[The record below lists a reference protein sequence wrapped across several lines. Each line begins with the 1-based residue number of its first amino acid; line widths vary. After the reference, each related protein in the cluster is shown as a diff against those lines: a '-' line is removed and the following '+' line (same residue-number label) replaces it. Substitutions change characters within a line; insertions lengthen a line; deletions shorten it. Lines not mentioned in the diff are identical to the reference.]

1 VIKRRRWY
9 WSVVLAALAAAVSAG
24 NAGSQGPPVIAALDP
39 DTYNAS
45 PRWGPSTVTIAPG
58 GAVGFQYPAGDPP
71 QGTSAHSVVFQNPPS
86 TPSCSGVPQTNG
98 AGQAAPWSGSCT
110 FSAPGTYS
118 FYCGVHGV
126 AMSGTVKVA
135 APGPTGTGTDPT
147 TGTGPNSGTTTGT
160 TTVTATGQPP
170 GAAPDA
176 SAFAVASSQK
186 GTSVKGSVTIGYDR
200 SSLSAVLTASGK
212 LAKLT
217 TVGSLV
223 KSRLK
228 AGPLRFSVPLS
239 KRGKRALKRRH
250 RLTLRLQVRV
260 RAPNGSSTTLAKTV
274 KLSQR

>member
-1 VIKRRRWY
+1 
-9 WSVVLAALAAAVSAG
+9 
-24 NAGSQGPPVIAALDP
+24 
-39 DTYNAS
+39 
-45 PRWGPSTVTIAPG
+45 
-58 GAVGFQYPAGDPP
+58 
-71 QGTSAHSVVFQNPPS
+71 
-86 TPSCSGVPQTNG
+86 
-98 AGQAAPWSGSCT
+98 
-110 FSAPGTYS
+110 
-118 FYCGVHGV
+118 
-126 AMSGTVKVA
+126 MSGTVKVGV
-135 APGPTGTGTDPT
+135 PGTTGPGSDPT
-147 TGTGPNSGTTTGT
+147 TGTGPGSGTTTGT
-160 TTVTATGQPP
+160 TTVTTTGQPP

-212 LAKLT
+212 LAKVT

-274 KLSQR
+274 RLSQR